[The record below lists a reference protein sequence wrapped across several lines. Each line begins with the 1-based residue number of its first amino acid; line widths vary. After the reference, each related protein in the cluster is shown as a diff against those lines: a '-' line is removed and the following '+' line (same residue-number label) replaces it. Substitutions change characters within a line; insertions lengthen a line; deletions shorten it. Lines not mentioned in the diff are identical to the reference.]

1 MRRES
6 PDRDTMTSIGTS
18 HTSFSSGVKPQL
30 TAERLDALKEVANI
44 GAGHAAT
51 ALSLMTGA
59 RIMIDVPTINIAPLD
74 ELIPGIADEGS
85 QVVSVLMDMHGTL
98 TGHTL
103 LALPLA
109 TGRRLADLMLRRER
123 RPGTTPLDILEESAL
138 KEAGNILGGAY
149 MNALSDFL
157 GMTLLPSPP
166 RLLIGTTDEVMEEH
180 RQEASA
186 AAAACCV
193 ETEFNFE
200 EIGERFRGF
209 FLLLP
214 DAVSFD
220 LIFAAVRVK

>member
-1 MRRES
+1 MHIIDTSQVNLS
-6 PDRDTMTSIGTS
+6 PSIAVPLS
-18 HTSFSSGVKPQL
+18 P
-30 TAERLDALKEVANI
+30 ERVDALKEVANI

-59 RIMIDVPTINIAPLD
+59 RIMIDVPTINVAPLS
-74 ELIPGIADEGS
+74 ELIPGIAEEGS
-85 QVVSVLMDMHGTL
+85 QVVSVLMDMYGSL
-98 TGHTL
+98 KGHTL
-103 LALPLA
+103 LALPLV
-109 TGRRLADLMLRRER
+109 TGRRLSDLMLRRER
-123 RPGTTPLDILEESAL
+123 RPGDDPLDLLEESAL

-149 MNALSDFL
+149 MTALSEFL

-166 RLLIGTTDEVMEEH
+166 RLTVGTTEMVMEAH
-180 RQEASA
+180 RKQASS

-214 DAVSFD
+214 DSASFD
-220 LIFAAVRVK
+220 AIFAAVRVE

>member
-1 MRRES
+1 MQSIETSEVKLS
-6 PDRDTMTSIGTS
+6 PNVQPLS
-18 HTSFSSGVKPQL
+18 
-30 TAERLDALKEVANI
+30 AERMDALKEVANI

-59 RIMIDVPTINIAPLD
+59 RIMIDVPTVNVAPLE
-74 ELIPGIADEGS
+74 ELIPGIAVEGS
-85 QVVSVLMDMHGTL
+85 QVVSVLMDMHGSL
-98 TGHTL
+98 KGHTL

-123 RPGTTPLDILEESAL
+123 RDGGALDLLEESAL

-149 MNALSDFL
+149 MTALSEFL

-166 RLLIGTTDEVMEEH
+166 RLTVGTTNSVMEDH
-180 RQEASA
+180 RREASS

-214 DAVSFD
+214 DAASFD
-220 LIFAAVRVK
+220 AIFAAVNVR

>member
-1 MRRES
+1 MQSTETSQVHLS
-6 PDRDTMTSIGTS
+6 PSVATPLS
-18 HTSFSSGVKPQL
+18 P
-30 TAERLDALKEVANI
+30 ERVDALKEVANI

-59 RIMIDVPTINIAPLD
+59 RIMIDVPTINVAPLS
-74 ELIPGIADEGS
+74 ELIPGIAEEGAE
-85 QVVSVLMDMHGTL
+85 VVSVLMDMHGSL
-98 TGHTL
+98 KGHTL
-103 LALPLA
+103 LALPLV

-123 RPGTTPLDILEESAL
+123 RTGGTLDLLEESAL

-149 MNALSDFL
+149 MTALSEFL

-166 RLLIGTTDEVMEEH
+166 RLTVGTTETVMEDH
-180 RQEASA
+180 RRQASS

-214 DAVSFD
+214 DAESFD
-220 LIFAAVRVK
+220 AIFAAVRVK

>member
-6 PDRDTMTSIGTS
+6 PSPDTMQSTETSNVVIS
-18 HTSFSSGVKPQL
+18 PAVKPTL
-30 TAERLDALKEVANI
+30 SAGRLDALKEVANI

-59 RIMIDVPTINIAPLD
+59 RIMIDVPTVNVAPLD
-74 ELIPGIADEGS
+74 ELIPGIADADA
-85 QVVSVLMDMHGTL
+85 QVVSVVMDMHGSL
-98 TGHTL
+98 KGHTL
-103 LALPLA
+103 LALPLV

-123 RPGTTPLDILEESAL
+123 RPGGMLDLLEESAL

-149 MNALSDFL
+149 MTALSEFL

-166 RLLIGTTDEVMEEH
+166 RLAVGTTDNVMATHKE
-180 RQEASA
+180 QASN

-193 ETEFNFE
+193 ETEFSFE

-214 DAVSFD
+214 DAESFD
-220 LIFAAVRVK
+220 AIFRAVQVE

>member
-1 MRRES
+1 MRWES
-6 PDRDTMTSIGTS
+6 PRHMTMQTIDHSRGN
-18 HTSFSSGVKPQL
+18 FSEGNPAPLS
-30 TAERLDALKEVANI
+30 AERIDALKEVANI

-59 RIMIDVPTINIAPLD
+59 RIMIDVPTINVAPLD
-74 ELIPGIADEGS
+74 ELIPGIAEDGS
-85 QVVSVLMDMHGTL
+85 EIVSVLMDMHGSL
-98 TGHTL
+98 RGHTL
-103 LALPLA
+103 LALPIA

-123 RPGTTPLDILEESAL
+123 RPGGKLDLLEESAL

-149 MNALSDFL
+149 MTALSEFL

-166 RLLIGTTDEVMEEH
+166 RLTVGTTETVMAEH
-180 RQEASA
+180 RRQASS

-214 DAVSFD
+214 DAESFD
-220 LIFAAVRVK
+220 AIFAAVNVK

>member
-1 MRRES
+1 MQSIETSEVKLS
-6 PDRDTMTSIGTS
+6 PNVQPLS
-18 HTSFSSGVKPQL
+18 
-30 TAERLDALKEVANI
+30 AERMDALKEVANI

-59 RIMIDVPTINIAPLD
+59 RIMIDVPTVNVAPLE
-74 ELIPGIADEGS
+74 ELIPGIAVEGS
-85 QVVSVLMDMHGTL
+85 QVVSVLMDMHGSL
-98 TGHTL
+98 KGHTL

-109 TGRRLADLMLRRER
+109 KGRRLADLMLRRER
-123 RPGTTPLDILEESAL
+123 RDGGALDLLEESAL

-149 MNALSDFL
+149 MTALSEFL

-166 RLLIGTTDEVMEEH
+166 RLTVGTTNSVMEDH
-180 RQEASA
+180 RREASS

-214 DAVSFD
+214 DAASFD
-220 LIFAAVRVK
+220 AIFAAVNVR

>member
-1 MRRES
+1 MPSTETSGIVLS
-6 PDRDTMTSIGTS
+6 PSLKSALSPAR
-18 HTSFSSGVKPQL
+18 V
-30 TAERLDALKEVANI
+30 DALKEVANI

-59 RIMIDVPTINIAPLD
+59 RIMIDVPTVNVAPLD
-74 ELIPGIADEGS
+74 ELIPGIADSDS
-85 QVVSVLMDMHGTL
+85 QIVSVLMEMHGSL

-103 LALPLA
+103 LALPLV

-123 RPGTTPLDILEESAL
+123 RPGGMLDVLEESAL

-149 MNALSDFL
+149 MTALSEFL

-166 RLLIGTTDEVMEEH
+166 RLTVGTTQMVMEEH
-180 RQEASA
+180 KRQAA
-186 AAAACCV
+186 DAAAACCV

-214 DAVSFD
+214 DAESFS
-220 LIFAAVRVK
+220 LIFDAVRVK

>member
-1 MRRES
+1 MKPALS
-6 PDRDTMTSIGTS
+6 P
-18 HTSFSSGVKPQL
+18 
-30 TAERLDALKEVANI
+30 ERIDALKEVANI

-59 RIMIDVPTINIAPLD
+59 RIMIDVPTVNVAPLD
-74 ELIPGIADEGS
+74 ELIPGIADSDS
-85 QVVSVLMDMHGTL
+85 QIVSVVMDMHGSL
-98 TGHTL
+98 KGHTL
-103 LALPLA
+103 LALPLV

-123 RPGTTPLDILEESAL
+123 RPGGTLDILEESAL

-149 MNALSDFL
+149 MTALSEFL

-166 RLLIGTTDEVMEEH
+166 RLTVGTTEVVMNAHKE
-180 RQEASA
+180 QASA

-193 ETEFNFE
+193 ETEFTFE

-214 DAVSFD
+214 DRESFD
-220 LIFAAVRVK
+220 AIFRAVRVK

>member
-1 MRRES
+1 MQSIETREVKLS
-6 PDRDTMTSIGTS
+6 PSI
-18 HTSFSSGVKPQL
+18 QL
-30 TAERLDALKEVANI
+30 PLSAERVDALKEVANI

-59 RIMIDVPTINIAPLD
+59 RIMIDVPTINVAPLD

-85 QVVSVLMDMHGTL
+85 QVVSVLMDMHGSL
-98 TGHTL
+98 KGHTL
-103 LALPLA
+103 LALPLV

-123 RPGTTPLDILEESAL
+123 RPGVSSLDLLEESAL

-149 MNALSDFL
+149 MTALSEFL

-166 RLLIGTTDEVMEEH
+166 RLSIGTTQTVMEEH
-180 RQEASA
+180 RREASS

>member
-1 MRRES
+1 MLSTGTGSRVS
-6 PDRDTMTSIGTS
+6 PQIRQTLS
-18 HTSFSSGVKPQL
+18 PQ
-30 TAERLDALKEVANI
+30 RVDALKEVANI

-59 RIMIDVPTINIAPLD
+59 RIMIDVPTVSVAPLD
-74 ELIPGIADEGS
+74 ELIPGIADKDS
-85 QVVSVLMDMHGTL
+85 QIVSVLMDMSGSL
-98 TGHTL
+98 KGHTL
-103 LALPLA
+103 LALPLV

-123 RPGTTPLDILEESAL
+123 RAGGTLDLLEESAL

-149 MNALSDFL
+149 MTALSEFL

-166 RLLIGTTDEVMEEH
+166 RLMVGTTQTVMEEH
-180 RQEASA
+180 RRQVSS

-193 ETEFNFE
+193 ETEFTFE

-214 DAVSFD
+214 DTESFAQIFVAVKV
-220 LIFAAVRVK
+220 A

>member
-1 MRRES
+1 MS
-6 PDRDTMTSIGTS
+6 
-18 HTSFSSGVKPQL
+18 
-30 TAERLDALKEVANI
+30 AERVDALKEVANI

-59 RIMIDVPTINIAPLD
+59 RIMIDVPTINVAPLA
-74 ELIPGIADEGS
+74 ELIPGIADKDS
-85 QVVSVLMDMHGTL
+85 QIVSVLMDMNGSL
-98 TGHTL
+98 KGHTL
-103 LALPLA
+103 LALPLI

-123 RPGTTPLDILEESAL
+123 RSGGTLDMLEESAL

-149 MNALSDFL
+149 MTALSEFL

-166 RLLIGTTDEVMEEH
+166 RLTVGTTEVVMAEH
-180 RQEASA
+180 KRQAAS

-193 ETEFNFE
+193 ETEFTFE
-200 EIGERFRGF
+200 EIGERFKGF

-214 DAVSFD
+214 DTESFG

>member
-1 MRRES
+1 MQSIETSQVHLS
-6 PDRDTMTSIGTS
+6 PSVATPLS
-18 HTSFSSGVKPQL
+18 P
-30 TAERLDALKEVANI
+30 ERVDALKEVANI

-59 RIMIDVPTINIAPLD
+59 RIMIDVPTINVAPLS
-74 ELIPGIADEGS
+74 ELIPGIADEGA
-85 QVVSVLMDMHGTL
+85 QVVSVLMDMHGSL
-98 TGHTL
+98 KGHTL

-123 RPGTTPLDILEESAL
+123 RSGGTLDLLEESAL

-149 MNALSDFL
+149 MTALSEFL

-166 RLLIGTTDEVMEEH
+166 RLTVGTTETVMEDH
-180 RQEASA
+180 RRQASS

-214 DAVSFD
+214 DAESFD
-220 LIFAAVRVK
+220 AIFAAVRVK

>member
-1 MRRES
+1 MQSTETTDAHLSHSMNAPLS
-6 PDRDTMTSIGTS
+6 PQRI
-18 HTSFSSGVKPQL
+18 
-30 TAERLDALKEVANI
+30 DALKEVANI

-59 RIMIDVPTINIAPLD
+59 RIMIDVPTINVAPLS
-74 ELIPGIADEGS
+74 ELIPGIAEEGA
-85 QVVSVLMDMHGTL
+85 QIVSVLMDMHGSL
-98 TGHTL
+98 KGHTL
-103 LALPLA
+103 LALPLV

-123 RPGTTPLDILEESAL
+123 REGGTLDLLEESAL

-149 MNALSDFL
+149 MTALSEFL

-166 RLLIGTTDEVMEEH
+166 RLTVGTTDTVMEQH
-180 RQEASA
+180 RREASS

-193 ETEFNFE
+193 ETEFTFE

-214 DAVSFD
+214 DAESFD
-220 LIFAAVRVK
+220 AIFAAVRVS